1 MKTNLFL
8 EFSDNV
14 VFSHEGG
21 GFCIWLKKL
30 ISETPGRVLF

>member
-14 VFSHEGG
+14 VLYHNIDGEGFPMKG
-21 GFCIWLKKL
+21 EGSTF
-30 ISETPGRVLF
+30 G